1 MENNLS
7 KIELIGEGFR
17 LPDDLVEVGDRLYF
31 SGIDEGGGR
40 ELWVS
45 DGTAQ
50 GTKVVKDIRS
60 GRYGSIEDSSVTIY
74 GVVRGD
80 EFTEFDGKL
89 YFVANDG
96 EIGRELWVSDGTAE
110 GTKLVADIFPGER
123 NYDDSD
129 PSGFSEVDGKLYF
142 VANDGETG
150 RELWVSDGT
159 TEGTNLV
166 ADINPSSDSSYPDDF
181 TEVDGKLY
189 FSASNE
195 ANGRELWVSDG
206 TAEGTNL
213 VADINPSSDSSDP
226 GAFSLRGGFTVPRD
240 FIEFND
246 QLYFVADD
254 GETGEELWVSDGT
267 AEGTN
272 LVADINPSSDGSSPG
287 DFTELDGKLY
297 FSASNEANGREL
309 WVSDGTAEGTNLV
322 ADINPSSDGSSP
334 GGFTEFDGKLLF
346 SADNGETGR
355 ELWVSD
361 GTTEGTSLI
370 QDISPGTT
378 ASQFSDEVN
387 INSSNP
393 RNLVE
398 FNGKVYFLANNQHKY
413 NPDDNSTSYQIELW
427 STDGTTEGT
436 SFVADL
442 ADILDD
448 GSRSASFAA
457 STARQYTGNLTVV
470 DDELFFTQ
478 SDGLYKL
485 TVDNTDANGITGS
498 QDADNILD
506 PGVDGNL
513 VFGWQG
519 DDTLD
524 GAAGNDTL
532 IGGEGQDYLVGGD
545 GNDSLIGQIGNDT
558 LVGGNGFDTLY
569 GGAGADTFAVRTGE
583 TQDTIADFELGSDKL
598 GLTGSLRFEDLTF
611 EGNIIKLGDEN
622 LVRFDNLN
630 AENIGT
636 ADFVDL

>member
-166 ADINPSSDSSYPDDF
+166 ADINPSSDSS
-181 TEVDGKLY
+181 
-189 FSASNE
+189 
-195 ANGRELWVSDG
+195 
-206 TAEGTNL
+206 
-213 VADINPSSDSSDP
+213 DP

-254 GETGEELWVSDGT
+254 GETGE
-267 AEGTN
+267 
-272 LVADINPSSDGSSPG
+272 
-287 DFTELDGKLY
+287 
-297 FSASNEANGREL
+297 EL

-378 ASQFSDEVN
+378 ASRFSDEVN